1 MRRGKDDSDEGIE
14 IGRGERSTRPHLL
27 PTGPPVPPPFPPL
40 LPPGLVNGIV
50 NSTRGFIEIFPER
63 VDS

>member
-14 IGRGERSTRPHLL
+14 IGRRERSTRPHLL
-27 PTGPPVPPPFPPL
+27 PTGPPVPPPLPS
-40 LPPGLVNGIV
+40 PPGLVNGIV

>member
-1 MRRGKDDSDEGIE
+1 MIRMRASKSGGGNDRRVRIFFQRGLLS
-14 IGRGERSTRPHLL
+14 LL
-27 PTGPPVPPPFPPL
+27 PSPPL
-40 LPPGLVNGIV
+40 PPPGLVNGIV